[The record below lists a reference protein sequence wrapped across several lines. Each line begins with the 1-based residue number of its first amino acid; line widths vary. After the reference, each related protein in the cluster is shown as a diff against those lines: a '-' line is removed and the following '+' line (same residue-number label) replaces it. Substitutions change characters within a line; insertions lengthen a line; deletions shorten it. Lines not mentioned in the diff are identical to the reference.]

1 MRPNV
6 ALGEGRGCPL
16 GQDSP
21 GRGQELPG
29 CESMGKGVIGHGRM
43 SWMQTCFLGRRGSNG
58 FPGMGS
64 SFRVQWEQVKHSG
77 RGGAG
82 RSECFEVS

>member
-6 ALGEGRGCPL
+6 APGEGRGCPL

-43 SWMQTCFLGRRGSNG
+43 SCGRCKPASWGEEG
-58 FPGMGS
+58 AMGS
-64 SFRVQWEQVKHSG
+64 QEGAQLGLSFRVQWEQVKHSG
-77 RGGAG
+77 RCWAQ
-82 RSECFEVS
+82 

>member
-1 MRPNV
+1 MNQWGRES
-6 ALGEGRGCPL
+6 LGMEGCLGCKPASW
-16 GQDSP
+16 GEEGAMGS
-21 GRGQELPG
+21 QEGAQL
-29 CESMGKGVIGHGRM
+29 
-43 SWMQTCFLGRRGSNG
+43 
-58 FPGMGS
+58 GS

>member
-58 FPGMGS
+58 FPGRGPAGLELPRS
-64 SFRVQWEQVKHSG
+64 VGASEALGEG
-77 RGGAG
+77 RCWAQ
-82 RSECFEVS
+82 